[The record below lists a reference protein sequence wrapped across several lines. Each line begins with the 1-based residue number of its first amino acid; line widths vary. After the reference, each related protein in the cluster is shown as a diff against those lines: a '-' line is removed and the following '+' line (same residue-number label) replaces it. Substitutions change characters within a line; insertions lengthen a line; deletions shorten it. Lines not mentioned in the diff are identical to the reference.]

1 MRRIGLIGG
10 MSWESTDLYYQQINR
25 AIQQRLGGLHSAKII
40 LTSVDFAEIEELQRK
55 GDWEEAGDY
64 LAYEAQILEKAD
76 ADCVVLCTNT
86 MHKISDQIEA
96 AISIPLLHIA
106 DAVAAVI
113 KKQNIK
119 KVGFLGTA
127 FTMEQDF
134 YKARLQAEGIEV
146 IVPEAKERKIVHDVI
161 FTELCCGIIKNESRE
176 KYINIANQLI
186 AEGAEGIILGCTEI
200 CLLIGDVE
208 LAVPTFD
215 TTAIHVQAAVD
226 FVLEP

>member
-106 DAVAAVI
+106 DAVATVI